1 MFESCPGSQLT
12 PEISDGFWSTNEISS
27 CFASS
32 TGAGFVPLGPAAG
45 LRFPRGLHRRSDPK
59 ATRQHDRQDSG
70 RLYDQPR
77 TARALRFSHAVLAS
91 KSSAFASCFTSRG
104 GGPRSHSRVNSS
116 LGPIQS
122 AWYIGGES
130 FLILPERTC
139 PRSHA

>member
-1 MFESCPGSQLT
+1 MEPDGQLR
-12 PEISDGFWSTNEISS
+12 S
-27 CFASS
+27 
-32 TGAGFVPLGPAAG
+32 GAPFLSPQV
-45 LRFPRGLHRRSDPK
+45 LRRRSDRK
-59 ATRQHDRQDSG
+59 ATRSRDPQHSR
-70 RLYDQPR
+70 RFYNQPR

-139 PRSHA
+139 PRSHAPVCSKKARLSR